1 MNYKL
6 EYVKKDDLTFL
17 HIENFRKHLDLQIR
31 MDKLMEN
38 DDVILLWE
46 NQNLRKGYGRVY

>member
-17 HIENFRKHLDLQIR
+17 HIESFRKHLDLQIR